1 MTTQPTTAEQFV
13 TLEELAKFP
22 KHPRYELVAGALV
35 KLPDVESGVHENTGA
50 IVITRVGNHVYPN
63 NLGSVL
69 SSNYGYV
76 TVKEPPSTCRNADV
90 SFISSARLHQRDLCG
105 MFFDGAPDLAV
116 EILSGYDCDLKLP
129 QKTVEY
135 LAAGGKAVWI
145 IDTDARTLTVHTPD
159 AAPLILTAA
168 DTVCG
173 GDYLPG
179 FACAVAD
186 LLPTRAD

>member
-13 TLEELAKFP
+13 TLEELAKYP
-22 KHPRYELVAGALV
+22 ERPRYELVAGILV
-35 KLPDVESGVHENTGA
+35 KLPDAESGVHENTASIVGA
-50 IVITRVGNHVYPN
+50 RVADHVYPN
-63 NLGSVL
+63 NMGAVLG
-69 SSNYGYV
+69 SNYGYV
-76 TVKEPPSTCRNADV
+76 TAKEPPSTCRNADV
-90 SFISSARLHQRDLCG
+90 SFISSARLHLRDLYG

-116 EILSGYDCDLKLP
+116 EILSGYDCDLELP

-159 AAPLILTAA
+159 APPLVLTDA
-168 DTVCG
+168 DTVYG

-179 FACAVAD
+179 FACPVAD
-186 LLPTRAD
+186 LLPAP